1 MRYDKDKI
9 KESLTIEQVFDF
21 CAEMGGEPRMEA
33 SGDVFV
39 MRTICHNHPGDGS
52 RKCYYYNNTH
62 LFRCYTNCGSMDIFQ
77 LYTNIQKVAGY

>member
-1 MRYDKDKI
+1 MKYDKDKI

-39 MRTICHNHPGDGS
+39 MRTICHNP
-52 RKCYYYNNTH
+52 
-62 LFRCYTNCGSMDIFQ
+62 
-77 LYTNIQKVAGY
+77 

>member
-33 SGDVFV
+33 GGDIFV
-39 MRTICHNHPGDGS
+39 MRTICHNHPGEGS
-52 RKCYYYNNTH
+52 HKCYYYNNTH

-77 LYTNIQKVAGY
+77 LYNMQSYYLS